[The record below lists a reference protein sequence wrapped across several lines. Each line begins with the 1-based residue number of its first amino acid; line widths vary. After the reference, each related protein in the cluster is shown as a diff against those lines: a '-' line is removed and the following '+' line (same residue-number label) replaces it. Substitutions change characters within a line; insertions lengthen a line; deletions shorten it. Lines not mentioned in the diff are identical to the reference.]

1 MVKKI
6 TWKSVMIILRMSF
19 PSNVKLYTPI
29 VSNYALDWNMMNIA
43 RYATSFKFMKMWF
56 YHVGCINIVKVV

>member
-1 MVKKI
+1 MVKKNYMEVSDDHFENMML
-6 TWKSVMIILRMSF
+6 K
-19 PSNVKLYTPI
+19 I
-29 VSNYALDWNMMNIA
+29 VSNYALDWNMMNIT